1 MDRTLHHAG
10 RHRRDR
16 GRRLTLH
23 LLLVLQKFRQAL
35 GQIGPFIGL
44 IAICALFAALRWD
57 TFVSWDNFAIILQQ
71 TAVIGIAALGMT
83 IVIIAGGIDLSVGSI
98 IALGTIVVALL
109 LQAGWPPLAAAAA
122 AVGACAFCGVLSGVL
137 ITKLRLL
144 PFVVTLGM
152 MGALR
157 GAAKGLAGEQ
167 PIYPEQETWLN
178 RLMQLGEPGT
188 LPGGVWLT
196 LGFAVLVAAVLKFTR
211 FGRYLFAV
219 GSNEIT
225 ARLCGVP
232 VDRVKIYVYALGA
245 AFAGLGAVLQFGY
258 LTGGDPT
265 TAVGLELNIIA
276 AVVIGGASLAGG
288 RGTIVGT
295 LVGALIMS
303 VVANGCTKLGLANW
317 VQEIVTGI
325 IIVAA
330 VTLDA
335 LRHRKT
341 RTTAD
346 A

>member
-1 MDRTLHHAG
+1 MGLKLSLKT
-10 RHRRDR
+10 
-16 GRRLTLH
+16 
-23 LLLVLQKFRQAL
+23 VLSKLRASLSQV
-35 GQIGPFIGL
+35 GPLIGL
-44 IAICALFAALRWD
+44 IVICALFASLRWE
-57 TFVSWDNFAIILQQ
+57 TFVRWDNFAIILQQ

-83 IVIIAGGIDLSVGSI
+83 MVIIAGGIDLSVGSI
-98 IALGTIVVALL
+98 IAVGTIVIALL
-109 LQAGWPPLAAAAA
+109 LQAGWPPLAAAIGGIAA
-122 AVGACAFCGVLSGVL
+122 CGFCGLLSGLL

-167 PIYPEQETWLN
+167 PIYPDEDTWIN
-178 RLMQLGEPGT
+178 NLMQLGEPGT

-196 LGFAVLVAAVLKFTR
+196 LGFAVLVAAVLKYTR
-211 FGRYLFAV
+211 FGRHLFAV
-219 GSNEIT
+219 GSNELT

-232 VDRVKIYVYALGA
+232 VERVKILVYILGA
-245 AFAGLGAVLQFGY
+245 AFAGLGAVLQFAY

-288 RGTIVGT
+288 QGTVTGT

-317 VQEIVTGI
+317 VQEIVTGV

-335 LRHRKT
+335 LRHRGTK
-341 RTTAD
+341 A
-346 A
+346 